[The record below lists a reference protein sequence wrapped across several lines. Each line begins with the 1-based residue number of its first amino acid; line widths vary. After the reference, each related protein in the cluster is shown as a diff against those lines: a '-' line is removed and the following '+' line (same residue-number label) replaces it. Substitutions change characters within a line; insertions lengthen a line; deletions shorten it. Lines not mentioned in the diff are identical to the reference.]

1 MEETTEDKVS
11 KWSELKDFFLVR
23 LSSPLEH
30 PEYILYFLAIVIGA
44 GGIGIWVG
52 IAERFDIGEAHDT
65 LIIQSISAFSV
76 AVIATGSIELFF
88 VKNKYI
94 KTTLFIISFCFIA
107 LSIVSYLISTK
118 MSGSNGYYLA
128 VPTCILALLV
138 WWIANADNS
147 NLTENFFRRQSEESK
162 KLNESLN
169 EYDG

>member
-1 MEETTEDKVS
+1 MEETTGIKVS
-11 KWSELKDFFLVR
+11 KWNELKAFFLTR
-23 LSSPLEH
+23 LKSPLEH

-44 GGIGIWVG
+44 GGVGIWVG
-52 IAERFDIGEAHDT
+52 IAERLEIGEGHDI

-88 VKNKYI
+88 VNNKYI

-118 MSGSNGYYLA
+118 MTGNTGYYLA
-128 VPTCILALLV
+128 IPTCLLALLI
-138 WWIANADNS
+138 WWVANADNA
-147 NLTENFFRRQSEESK
+147 NLTKNFFKSQSEESK